1 MNQEDGSVR
10 MGYSFQF
17 WLPPDHNNEFVA
29 SGAFGQNLWIDRSR
43 DFVVAQFATSDIP
56 SREYV
61 AAMRAL
67 GDAVV
72 SSREAPVP
80 AGG

>member
-1 MNQEDGSVR
+1 

-17 WLPPDHNNEFVA
+17 WLPPDHDNEFVA
-29 SGAFGQNLWIDRSR
+29 SGAFGQELWIDRSR
-43 DFVVAQFATSDIP
+43 GFVVAQFATNDTP

-67 GDAVV
+67 GDAV
-72 SSREAPVP
+72 SSERE
-80 AGG
+80 